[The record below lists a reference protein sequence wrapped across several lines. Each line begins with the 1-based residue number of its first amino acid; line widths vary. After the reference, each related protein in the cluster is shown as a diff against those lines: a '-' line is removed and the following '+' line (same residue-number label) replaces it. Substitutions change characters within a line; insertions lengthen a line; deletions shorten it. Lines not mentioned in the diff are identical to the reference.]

1 MRSFIYKLIYFYY
14 FVLNLPKFLLHNVKY
29 GRRLKIRGILFIQ
42 TAGKCE
48 KNAIV
53 IGDDTCIN
61 SSLSSNPI
69 GGGTKTIL
77 NVRNKGHIIIGNRCG
92 ISNTAI
98 VSDCMV
104 CIGNDT
110 NIGSGTII
118 YDTDFHPIGV
128 EDRMRGYAGTKT
140 KPVKI
145 GDKVFIGG
153 HCIILKGV
161 TIGDGAVVGAGSVV
175 TRDVPPYEI
184 WAGNPAKFVRK
195 ISKNVLSAT

>member
-1 MRSFIYKLIYFYY
+1 MRLFIYKLIYFYY

-29 GRRLKIRGILFIQ
+29 GKRLKIRGVLFIQ

-69 GGGTKTIL
+69 GGGAKTIL
-77 NVRNKGHIIIGNRCG
+77 NVRNNGHIIIGNHCG

-98 VSDCMV
+98 VSDSMV
-104 CIGNDT
+104 SIGNYT
-110 NIGSGTII
+110 NVGSGTII
-118 YDTDFHPIGV
+118 YDTDFHPIDV
-128 EDRMRGYAGTKT
+128 AERMNGYTGTKT

-161 TIGDGAVVGAGSVV
+161 TIGDGAVIGAGSVV
-175 TRDVPPYEI
+175 TKDIPANEI
-184 WAGNPAKFVRK
+184 WAGNPAKFLRK
-195 ISKNVLSAT
+195 INA